1 MEILVCVKRVPT
13 VGGKIAVTPDG
24 QEVDTR
30 MSGFSISP
38 HEECAVE
45 EAVQITE
52 QVGGSVSVLTLGP
65 EAAIEQLRG
74 ALALGAG
81 RAVLLETDGRE
92 FGPIATASAIA
103 AEVRSHGYDLV
114 LLGNE
119 AADTGDYQVGVRLAH
134 ELGWPVAT
142 GIKNLSVSAD
152 GVVASRE
159 YRGMEEAYELPLPAV
174 ITVKEG
180 INLPRYPSLPGR
192 LRAKRAA
199 VERSSPAWE
208 FAAEGLRKEA
218 LRVPASSKHQAT
230 VLGNGANAVPE
241 LVRVLDEL
249 GILLMTVL
257 CLTELDGGAP
267 ADASLRA
274 LTLGRSLGDRSLAA
288 VVFADSASVPA
299 SALADYGVTGVYV
312 IEPSVLE
319 GYAPQ
324 AWARAL
330 AGLAA
335 ETGATAVLAAGTD
348 RGNEVL
354 AHLGAITGLP
364 MAANCT
370 LVTPDGGRTHR
381 LVRHRWAGLLLEDA
395 VMEAPIALFTV
406 ATDAVAPVPADVSA
420 ETPPAIQVH
429 VHKPELAEA
438 DLVVRA
444 VESPAGAGGV
454 SLATARVV
462 VGGGRGVGGADGFA
476 PLEELADLLGGVVG
490 VSRVVTSEGWRPHK
504 QQVGQTGT
512 KITPELYLACGIS
525 GAIQHIAGCAG
536 AKHIIAINT
545 DPGAPI
551 LTHADY
557 AIIGDLHQVIPALV
571 AALRAR

>member
-1 MEILVCVKRVPT
+1 MGDPLV
-13 VGGKIAVTPDG
+13 
-24 QEVDTR
+24 
-30 MSGFSISP
+30 
-38 HEECAVE
+38 
-45 EAVQITE
+45 
-52 QVGGSVSVLTLGP
+52 
-65 EAAIEQLRG
+65 
-74 ALALGAG
+74 
-81 RAVLLETDGRE
+81 
-92 FGPIATASAIA
+92 
-103 AEVRSHGYDLV
+103 
-114 LLGNE
+114 
-119 AADTGDYQVGVRLAH
+119 
-134 ELGWPVAT
+134 
-142 GIKNLSVSAD
+142 
-152 GVVASRE
+152 
-159 YRGMEEAYELPLPAV
+159 
-174 ITVKEG
+174 
-180 INLPRYPSLPGR
+180 
-192 LRAKRAA
+192 
-199 VERSSPAWE
+199 
-208 FAAEGLRKEA
+208 
-218 LRVPASSKHQAT
+218 
-230 VLGNGANAVPE
+230 
-241 LVRVLDEL
+241 
-249 GILLMTVL
+249 TVL
-257 CLTELDGGAP
+257 CLTELDGSDP

-274 LTLGRSLGDRSLAA
+274 LTLARTLSASGEDASVGS
-288 VVFADSASVPA
+288 VVFADSASVA
-299 SALADYGVTGVYV
+299 VSVLADYGVTDVYV
-312 IEPSVLE
+312 IEPGALE

-324 AWARAL
+324 AWARVL
-330 AGLAA
+330 AGLAT

-364 MAANCT
+364 MGANCT

-420 ETPPAIQVH
+420 ETSAAIQLH

-444 VESPAGAGGV
+444 VESPAGAGGA

-551 LTHADY
+551 LAHADY
-557 AIIGDLHQVIPALV
+557 AIIGDLHQVIPALIES
-571 AALRAR
+571 LRARRG